1 MTDIGWG
8 SKWIR
13 KCWQNMCWKKMIK
26 MFLCSKGFLDQQQ
39 LVMVISGRSHIH
51 SYEWTSIY
59 GVIFTTNLWLV
70 LISMATVLCPSVA
83 ALVKKDGQNWLRIS
97 SLPILYTGTYV
108 SSTIHNRHILLIW
121 ELLNPSFLTSEKD
134 KFIPQGIL
142 QMTLPCL
149 KLWRLWVKYKCLV

>member
-1 MTDIGWG
+1 MNSQMLAKYVLKKDDKNVFMFKGVLG
-8 SKWIR
+8 SAAT
-13 KCWQNMCWKKMIK
+13 
-26 MFLCSKGFLDQQQ
+26 FLLSL